1 MAGNAALL
9 KWNRLLMKWTRL
21 LPKDFQER
29 MKVENQLLFF
39 GNQSQIFVKLKKLKN
54 FWKAFSYRSAVA
66 GRITKFPSLPNSLRR
81 FIRSCLSIASTILRL
96 TIFSFAAVGKDGPPD
111 FWMIPHMTRL
121 GARATLQGGRQSFC
135 KWFAFYD

>member
-29 MKVENQLLFF
+29 MKVENQPFF
-39 GNQSQIFVKLKKLKN
+39 LEPIASFCEVKKLKN

-66 GRITKFPSLPNSLRR
+66 GRITKFPSLPNSLHR